1 MHGFKRLLLML
12 WLYLALPSIAGAQD
26 WHSHDDIRA
35 AAADAARAA
44 ATENPPPA
52 VQADAPDPRV
62 RLPRCDQA
70 LTGSVSGVVKARGR
84 VTAEVHCPGS
94 RPWTLYVPVRIL
106 GSQSILVAARALAR
120 DTVLAPADVR
130 LAPAASGT
138 PGYGTL
144 SDPAE
149 VTGKR
154 LRRNIEAGTPVTAAL
169 LDAPVLVRRGQQ
181 VTLEATQGGFNV
193 RMAGVARTEGSL
205 GQIIEVENGGSGRI
219 VQAVVRSPKVVEV
232 LLR

>member
-1 MHGFKRLLLML
+1 MHRFNPCLLAFCLC
-12 WLYLALPSIAGAQD
+12 LALPSMAIAQD
-26 WHSHDDIRA
+26 WHSHDDIRS

-44 ATENPPPA
+44 STESPPPA

-62 RLPRCDQA
+62 RLPRCDQP
-70 LTGSVSGVVKARGR
+70 LTGAVAGVVKARGR
-84 VTAEVHCPGS
+84 VTAEVHCPGG

-106 GSQSILVAARALAR
+106 GSQSMLVAARPLAR
-120 DTVLAPADVR
+120 DTVLTPADVR
-130 LAPAASGT
+130 LAPAATGT
-138 PGYGTL
+138 PGYGML

-149 VTGKR
+149 VAGKR
-154 LRRNIEAGTPVTAAL
+154 LRRTIEAGTPVTASM

-205 GQIIEVENGGSGRI
+205 GQIIEVENGGSGRV

>member
-1 MHGFKRLLLML
+1 MPPCNPCLLLL
-12 WLYLALPSIAGAQD
+12 WLCLALPTLAVAQQ
-26 WHSHDDIRA
+26 WQSHDDIRA

-44 ATENPPPA
+44 VPSDPRPA

-62 RLPRCDQA
+62 RLPRCDQP
-70 LTGSVSGVVKARGR
+70 LTGAVSGVVKARGR

-106 GSQSILVAARALAR
+106 GDRSILVAARALAR

-130 LAPAASGT
+130 LAPAPQGT
-138 PGYGTL
+138 ATYGSL

-149 VTGKR
+149 VAGKR
-154 LRRNIEAGTPVTAAL
+154 LRRSLEAGAPVTASL
-169 LDAPVLVRRGQQ
+169 LDAPILVRRGQQ
-181 VTLEATQGGFNV
+181 VTLEATQGGFQV
-193 RMAGVARTEGSL
+193 RMAGVARSEGSL
-205 GQIIEVENGGSGRI
+205 GEIIEVENGGSGRI
-219 VQAVVRSPKVVEV
+219 VQAVVRSAKSVEV